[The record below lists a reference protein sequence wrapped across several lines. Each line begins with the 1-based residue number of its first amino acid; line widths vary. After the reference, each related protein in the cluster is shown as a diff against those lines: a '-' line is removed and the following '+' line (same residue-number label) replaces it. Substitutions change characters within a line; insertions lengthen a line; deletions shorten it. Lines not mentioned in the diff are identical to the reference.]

1 METLIQNKILPA
13 VKFRDER
20 FGLSMT
26 NQCHLLLELKP
37 HAFRLAVVEDASR
50 ACLWLEEYRWPTPP
64 NETKALE
71 DLQSIVKGHEFL
83 GAGSWKSVMA
93 TVMNQSFTLIPMALF
108 RREYA
113 PRYLYLARGSQ
124 VSAQEEV
131 HYHVHPKLGIV
142 SVFSVER
149 SVVDWLLDLY
159 PFQEVKLIHQTSAL
173 IEETIMSPQAH
184 LYVEKEAFTL
194 VVGHNGQLRYCN
206 RFQGKNPTDLVYF
219 VLFALNELGLE
230 PTETPLRLYGEVEW
244 DDEMAIDL
252 GKYVPNMSFGTDYQ
266 EAFNTQTPSHRYAS
280 LFGILLAI

>member
-1 METLIQNKILPA
+1 METLLQNKILPS

-37 HAFRLAVVEDASR
+37 HGFRLAVVEDTSR
-50 ACLWLEEYRWPTPP
+50 ACLWLEEYRWPTSP
-64 NETKALE
+64 NETKALQ
-71 DLQSIVKGHEFL
+71 DLQSIVQGHEFL

-93 TVMNQSFTLIPMALF
+93 TVMNQSFTLIPIALF

-142 SVFSVER
+142 NVFSVER

-173 IEETIMSPQAH
+173 IEETLISPQAH
-184 LYVEKEAFTL
+184 LYVEKDAFTL
-194 VVGHNGQLRYCN
+194 VVSHNGQLRYCN
-206 RFQGKNPTDLVYF
+206 RFQGKNATDLVYF

-244 DDEMAIDL
+244 DDEIAIDL

-280 LFGILLAI
+280 LFGILLAP